1 MISYIRDDAGK
12 IKFINADGRA
22 ILLVDGMPEGC
33 QFSST
38 YEIEEIVFA
47 FKVLNLK
54 HDQTQFYA
62 EKIVDEYEER
72 WGENDRYGVAYR
84 LYVGETSYAP
94 FQVTLSAQIFGVIQ
108 TYRYLKLGK

>member
-1 MISYIRDDAGK
+1 MVSYIRDDAGK

-47 FKVLNLK
+47 FKVLSLK
-54 HDQTQFYA
+54 YDQTQFYA
-62 EKIVDEYEER
+62 EKIVDRSY
-72 WGENDRYGVAYR
+72 DIAYR
-84 LYVGETSYAP
+84 LYVGQTSYAP
-94 FQVTLSAQIFGVIQ
+94 YQNTLSSEIFGVIQ